1 MEDEKKTFRVFV
13 QWKEEVVW
21 EDSISVEAEDEED
34 AMSMVEGMYTYDIYQ
49 NLNGDKQLI
58 EDWELDEMPIQYAE
72 ED

>member
-21 EDSISVEAEDEED
+21 EDSITVEAEDEQD

-58 EDWELDEMPIQYAE
+58 EDWELDEMPVQYAE

>member
-21 EDSISVEAEDEED
+21 EDSISVEAEDEQD
-34 AMSMVEGMYTYDIYQ
+34 AMSKVEGMYTYDIYQ

-58 EDWELDEMPIQYAE
+58 EDWELDEMPVQYAE

>member
-21 EDSISVEAEDEED
+21 EDSISVEAEDEQD
-34 AMSMVEGMYTYDIYQ
+34 AMAKVEGMWTYDIYQ

-58 EDWELDEMPIQYAE
+58 EDWELDEMPVQYAE

>member
-34 AMSMVEGMYTYDIYQ
+34 AMFMVEEMQAWDIYE
-49 NLNGDKQLI
+49 NLYGDKQLI
-58 EDWELDEMPIQYAE
+58 EDWELDHMEVQHAE

>member
-34 AMSMVEGMYTYDIYQ
+34 AMNKVDGMYTYDIYE

-58 EDWELDEMPIQYAE
+58 EDWQLDEMPVQYAE